1 MWRSLTVTFAL
12 VALTGCV
19 EKRER
24 PRLVFDTG
32 TLKKAQWSQVDKTCE
47 YEAAKAIVPIKIGI
61 IATEQYRKL
70 YVLCA
75 ESKGAEFIGSTDKV
89 TTSGPTIVE
98 VQPYYY
104 N

>member
-1 MWRSLTVTFAL
+1 MAMFAL

-19 EKRER
+19 DKQER
-24 PRLVFDTG
+24 PRLVFDIG
-32 TLKKAQWSQVDKTCE
+32 AIKQAHWSQIDKACE
-47 YEAAKAIVPIKIGI
+47 YEAAKAVIPIKIGI

-75 ESKGAEFIGSTDKV
+75 ESKGAEFVGSTDQV
-89 TTSGPTIVE
+89 RASAPNLVE
-98 VQPYYY
+98 VRPYHY